1 MRKILFSIFCAIP
14 LALSSLQAS
23 ESVRK
28 AFDDLSD
35 ILQLLPAFSATYA
48 LAKEDYE
55 GLKELAIGF
64 SATMGV
70 TYTFKLSLNALAKKY
85 PTQLAFAQRPNN
97 GSFDGFPSGHTASA
111 FSAAGF
117 MQKRY
122 GWKWGLPT
130 FLLATLTGVSRVL
143 AEKHTPFQVVA
154 GAMIG
159 FSINYLV
166 SSKYIDPTKERIALN
181 RTTDIR
187 DRSVY
192 RISYT
197 RAF

>member
-1 MRKILFSIFCAIP
+1 MKKTLSCLFLGLYLCFSP
-14 LALSSLQAS
+14 LCAS
-23 ESVRK
+23 ESIRK

-64 SATMGV
+64 GATMGV

-85 PTQLAFAQRPNN
+85 PTQLAFAQRPN
-97 GSFDGFPSGHTASA
+97 GGAFHGFPSGHTASA
-111 FSAAGF
+111 FSAVGF

-130 FLLATLTGVSRVL
+130 FFLGALTGVSRVI
-143 AEKHTPFQVVA
+143 AQKHTSFQVVA

-159 FSINYLV
+159 FTLSYLV
-166 SSKYIDPTKERIALN
+166 SSKYIDPSKERIAFN
-181 RTTDIR
+181 RTSDVR
-187 DRSVY
+187 DRSIY
-192 RISYT
+192 TLSYT
-197 RAF
+197 RSF

>member
-1 MRKILFSIFCAIP
+1 MKKVLFNILFI
-14 LALSSLQAS
+14 ALISCSTLQSSDK
-23 ESVRK
+23 VRK

-35 ILQLLPAFSATYA
+35 VLQLLPAFCATYA

-64 SATMGV
+64 GATMGV
-70 TYTFKLSLNALAKKY
+70 TYGFKLSLNALAKKY

-97 GSFDGFPSGHTASA
+97 GAYNGFPSGHTASA
-111 FSAAGF
+111 FSATGF

-130 FLLATLTGVSRVL
+130 FFLATLTGISRVI
-143 AEKHTPFQVVA
+143 AQRHTPFQVVS

-159 FSINYLV
+159 FGISYLA
-166 SSKYIDPTKERIALN
+166 SSKYIDISKEKIAFN
-181 RTTDIR
+181 HKSDIR
-187 DRSVY
+187 NRSVY
-192 RISYT
+192 SISYA
-197 RAF
+197 RSF

>member
-1 MRKILFSIFCAIP
+1 MKRFLSCLILCLYGFLSP
-14 LALSSLQAS
+14 LCAS

-35 ILQLLPAFSATYA
+35 VLQLLPAFAATYA

-64 SATMGV
+64 GATMGV
-70 TYTFKLSLNALAKKY
+70 TYTFKLSLNALGKKY
-85 PTQLAFAQRPNN
+85 PTQVAFAQRPN
-97 GSFDGFPSGHTASA
+97 GGAFHGFPSGHTASA
-111 FSAAGF
+111 FSATGF

-130 FLLATLTGVSRVL
+130 FLLATLTGVSRVI
-143 AEKHTPFQVVA
+143 AQKHTPLQVVT

-159 FSINYLV
+159 FGISYLV
-166 SSKYIDPTKERIALN
+166 SSKYIDPSKERIAFN
-181 RTTDIR
+181 RTSDIR

-192 RISYT
+192 SIAYSRS
-197 RAF
+197 F

>member
-1 MRKILFSIFCAIP
+1 MPNIYFAITLSCSI
-14 LALSSLQAS
+14 LQAS
-23 ESVRK
+23 ESVRR

-35 ILQLLPAFSATYA
+35 VLQLLPAFSATYA

-55 GLKELAIGF
+55 GLKQLAIGF

-70 TYTFKLSLNALAKKY
+70 TYTFKLSLNALGKKY
-85 PTQLAFAQRPNN
+85 PTQIAFAQRPNGGAFN
-97 GSFDGFPSGHTASA
+97 GFPSGHTASA
-111 FSAAGF
+111 FSAVGF

-130 FLLATLTGVSRVL
+130 FLLATLTGVSRVI
-143 AEKHTPFQVVA
+143 AQKHTPFQVVA

-166 SSKYIDPTKERIALN
+166 SSKYIDPSKESIAFN
-181 RTTDIR
+181 RTSDIR
-187 DRSVY
+187 DRSTY

>member
-1 MRKILFSIFCAIP
+1 MKKKFLCVILSSSFMF
-14 LALSSLQAS
+14 SSLQAS
-23 ESVRK
+23 DSIRR

-55 GLKELAIGF
+55 GLKQIAISF

-70 TYTFKLSLNALAKKY
+70 TYAFKLSLDALAKKY
-85 PTQLAFAQRPNN
+85 PTQLSFAQRPNH

-130 FLLATLTGVSRVL
+130 FLLATLTGVSRVV

-159 FSINYLV
+159 FSISYLV
-166 SSKYIDPTKERIALN
+166 SSKYIDPTKEKIALN

>member
-1 MRKILFSIFCAIP
+1 MKKTLLNICFAITLSCSI
-14 LALSSLQAS
+14 LQAS
-23 ESVRK
+23 ESVRR

-35 ILQLLPAFSATYA
+35 VLQLLPAFSATYA

-55 GLKELAIGF
+55 GLKQLAIGF

-70 TYTFKLSLNALAKKY
+70 TYTFKLSLNALGKKY
-85 PTQLAFAQRPNN
+85 PTQIAFAQRPNGGAFN
-97 GSFDGFPSGHTASA
+97 GFPSGHTASA

-130 FLLATLTGVSRVL
+130 FLLATLTGVSRVI
-143 AEKHTPFQVVA
+143 AQKHTPFQVVA

-166 SSKYIDPTKERIALN
+166 SSKYIDPSKESIAFN
-181 RTTDIR
+181 RTSDIR
-187 DRSVY
+187 DRSTY